1 LKEKIIL
8 LLSVFSLLYSDLHT
22 QNFKNIQWKEI
33 DKNEKIE
40 IEEFKLYGYFSNYY
54 VEYFKTDEGIKKF
67 NSHHFK
73 TKVSE
78 SNTDFSKEIVIEN
91 YNSSKIIDLRMRIYR
106 GDTILKFNSEQISKK
121 IDSQKTDN
129 DYLYYKIDEISPGDI
144 IEVIYTLEKYMDFEG
159 FQYIQQSYPIKSSY
173 FTLIH
178 NDFEPITKVYNSE
191 KYLEKDTLINNYK
204 SKYIQFSDLDKTKY
218 EQYSKPIANKV
229 RVAYQ
234 LFPNKNQ
241 IITNSEF
248 WNNIVKNLGDYL
260 MPKGKNLL
268 ISKICDSI
276 KNQKVLD
283 NKNLDFQY
291 SVSIDNYIKENITIN
306 NSNSAN
312 LQSIDSILKFKEAT
326 DYSIIKLYTNMLS
339 ELDVDYEIVLSS
351 NKYYQNFDRYFFSQ
365 NQLRIF
371 LIFLPKLNKY
381 IVPEGKQHT
390 VSEAPTY
397 LLGNDAIFIDQNL
410 NFYFSQIILS
420 NSDFSSINK
429 IIDIK
434 INSRSRST
442 KIKET
447 REYYGYWSKINRE
460 YINIVGSENDE
471 LIKEILTITGL
482 KNKKII
488 NYKAN
493 NFELRKFNDNV
504 PLKIISELETDELIT
519 KNEDNSLNF
528 KIGKVIGVQSDLF
541 DEKTRQ
547 NPIEIEFPNSY
558 TYSINLKIPKGY
570 KILDEYKLNYEK
582 KYIGNDGS
590 ITALFKSSSIRNKNI
605 LEIKISEYYNKL
617 TYNKLR
623 YNEFRDVINS
633 AASFYETS
641 INLIKN

>member
-1 LKEKIIL
+1 MKEKIIL
-8 LLSVFSLLYSDLHT
+8 LLSAFSLLYSELHT

-159 FQYIQQSYPIKSSY
+159 YQYIQQSYPIKSSY

-283 NKNLDFQY
+283 NKNLDFHY
-291 SVSIDNYIKENITIN
+291 SVNVDNYIKENITIN

-493 NFELRKFNDNV
+493 NFELRKFNDNI

-519 KNEDNSLNF
+519 RNEDNSLNF

-570 KILDEYKLNYEK
+570 KIHDEYKLNYEK

-590 ITALFKSSSIRNKNI
+590 ITALFKSSSIRYKNI

>member
-1 LKEKIIL
+1 MKEKIIL

-276 KNQKVLD
+276 KNQKVLE
-283 NKNLDFQY
+283 NKNLDFHY
-291 SVSIDNYIKENITIN
+291 SVNVDNYIKENITIN

-381 IVPEGKQHT
+381 IVPEGIQHT

-493 NFELRKFNDNV
+493 NFELRKFNDNI

-519 KNEDNSLNF
+519 RNEDNSLNF

>member
-1 LKEKIIL
+1 MKEKIIL

-204 SKYIQFSDLDKTKY
+204 SKYIKFSDLDETKY

-276 KNQKVLD
+276 KNQKVLE
-283 NKNLDFQY
+283 NKNLDFHY
-291 SVSIDNYIKENITIN
+291 SVNVDNYIKENITIN

-493 NFELRKFNDNV
+493 NFELRKFNDNI

-519 KNEDNSLNF
+519 RNEDNSLNF

>member
-1 LKEKIIL
+1 MKEKIIL

-54 VEYFKTDEGIKKF
+54 VEYLKTDEGIKKF

-121 IDSQKTDN
+121 IDSQKNDN

-283 NKNLDFQY
+283 NKNLDFHY
-291 SVSIDNYIKENITIN
+291 SVNVDNYIKENITIN

-493 NFELRKFNDNV
+493 NFELRKFNDNI

-519 KNEDNSLNF
+519 RNEDNSLNF

>member
-1 LKEKIIL
+1 MKEKIIL

-121 IDSQKTDN
+121 IDAQKTDN

-276 KNQKVLD
+276 KNQKVLE
-283 NKNLDFQY
+283 NKNLDFHY
-291 SVSIDNYIKENITIN
+291 SVNVDNYIKENITIN

-447 REYYGYWSKINRE
+447 REDCGYWSKINRE

-488 NYKAN
+488 KYKAN
-493 NFELRKFNDNV
+493 NFELRK
-504 PLKIISELETDELIT
+504 
-519 KNEDNSLNF
+519 
-528 KIGKVIGVQSDLF
+528 
-541 DEKTRQ
+541 
-547 NPIEIEFPNSY
+547 
-558 TYSINLKIPKGY
+558 
-570 KILDEYKLNYEK
+570 
-582 KYIGNDGS
+582 
-590 ITALFKSSSIRNKNI
+590 
-605 LEIKISEYYNKL
+605 
-617 TYNKLR
+617 
-623 YNEFRDVINS
+623 
-633 AASFYETS
+633 
-641 INLIKN
+641 

>member
-1 LKEKIIL
+1 MKEKIIL

-54 VEYFKTDEGIKKF
+54 VEYFKNDEGIKKF

-276 KNQKVLD
+276 KNQKVLE
-283 NKNLDFQY
+283 NKNLDFHY
-291 SVSIDNYIKENITIN
+291 SVNVDNYIKENITIN

-420 NSDFSSINK
+420 NSDFSRINK

-493 NFELRKFNDNV
+493 NFELRKFNDNI

-519 KNEDNSLNF
+519 RNEDNSLNF

>member
-1 LKEKIIL
+1 MKEKIIL

-283 NKNLDFQY
+283 NKNLDFHY
-291 SVSIDNYIKENITIN
+291 SVNVDNYIKDNITIN

-493 NFELRKFNDNV
+493 NFELRKFNDNI
-504 PLKIISELETDELIT
+504 PLKIISVLETDELIT
-519 KNEDNSLNF
+519 RNEDNSLNF

>member
-1 LKEKIIL
+1 MKEKIIL

-144 IEVIYTLEKYMDFEG
+144 IEVIYTLEKYIDFEG

-276 KNQKVLD
+276 KNQKVLE
-283 NKNLDFQY
+283 NKNLDFHY
-291 SVSIDNYIKENITIN
+291 SVNVDNYIKENITIN

-312 LQSIDSILKFKEAT
+312 LQSIDSILKLKEAT

-493 NFELRKFNDNV
+493 NFELRKFNDNI

-519 KNEDNSLNF
+519 RNEDNSLNF